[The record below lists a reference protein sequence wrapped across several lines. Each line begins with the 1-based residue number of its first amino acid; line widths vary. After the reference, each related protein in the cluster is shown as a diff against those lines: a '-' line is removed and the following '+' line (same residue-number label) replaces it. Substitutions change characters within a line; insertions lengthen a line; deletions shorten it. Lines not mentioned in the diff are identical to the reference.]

1 MRVRFRSFSLGQRW
15 VFVACLAALM
25 LSCGGWNTLRLTVLD
40 VRTRS
45 YFGVY
50 TIGST
55 PDGYAT
61 MLTHGTTLHGVQ
73 SRMPGAELAPT
84 SYYAPGSGV
93 AHVLSAAPELYGA
106 DADIGIV
113 GLGTG
118 TLACYAEPGQQWRFF
133 EIRSDVHTSDIQSLM
148 LIS

>member
-1 MRVRFRSFSLGQRW
+1 MHRRPPRSTRTDTLFPYTTLCRSALCSLGQRW

-25 LSCGGWNTLRLTVLD
+25 LSYGGWNTLRLTVLD

-55 PDGYAT
+55 PDGSAT

-73 SRMPGAELAPT
+73 SRMPGAELSPT
-84 SYYAPGSGV
+84 THYDPGSGL
-93 AHVLSAAPELYGA
+93 AHLLSSAPQLSGA
-106 DADIGIV
+106 PAP
-113 GLGTG
+113 L
-118 TLACYAEPGQQWRFF
+118 
-133 EIRSDVHTSDIQSLM
+133 
-148 LIS
+148 

>member
-1 MRVRFRSFSLGQRW
+1 
-15 VFVACLAALM
+15 
-25 LSCGGWNTLRLTVLD
+25 
-40 VRTRS
+40 
-45 YFGVY
+45 
-50 TIGST
+50 
-55 PDGYAT
+55 

-118 TLACYAEPGQQWRFF
+118 TLACYAEPGQPWRFF
-133 EIRSDVHTSDIQSLM
+133 EIDPAVVRIATASGYFSFLHNCPLDSDITHPDAPSNIAWLAA
-148 LIS
+148 L

>member
-1 MRVRFRSFSLGQRW
+1 
-15 VFVACLAALM
+15 M
-25 LSCGGWNTLRLTVLD
+25 LSYGGWNTLRLTVLD

-84 SYYAPGSGV
+84 SYFAPGSGV
-93 AHVLSAAPELYGA
+93 AHFLSAERKSVVSGKMVSVRL
-106 DADIGIV
+106 ILV
-113 GLGTG
+113 G
-118 TLACYAEPGQQWRFF
+118 RR
-133 EIRSDVHTSDIQSLM
+133 IIK
-148 LIS
+148 

>member
-1 MRVRFRSFSLGQRW
+1 
-15 VFVACLAALM
+15 M
-25 LSCGGWNTLRLTVLD
+25 LSYGGWNTLRLTVLD

-93 AHVLSAAPELYGA
+93 APVLSAAPQHYGA
-106 DADIGIV
+106 DAELGTA
-113 GLGTG
+113 GLGARTHSWHAAPG
-118 TLACYAEPGQQWRFF
+118 HQSHLPSNHPAEGAIPQDRCRF
-133 EIRSDVHTSDIQSLM
+133 ICSPN
-148 LIS
+148 